1 MTWTDHVAHALGVLS
16 LCIFAAAGI
25 TSAYAIVTMV
35 VPQWRRIIRLAMG
48 RIEVLYPEPQAAS
61 DAPHASAF
69 PQHRIDEAVAVP
81 ALASARAGRSHPHA
95 R

>member
-1 MTWTDHVAHALGVLS
+1 MTWLDHAALVAGVLS
-16 LCIFAAAGI
+16 LCVFAGAGI
-25 TSAYAIVTMV
+25 ASAYAIVTTV
-35 VPQWRRIIRLAMG
+35 VPQWRRIMRLAMG

-69 PQHRIDEAVAVP
+69 PQRPDVEVVAAP
-81 ALASARAGRSHPHA
+81 ALARARAGRSHPHA

>member
-1 MTWTDHVAHALGVLS
+1 MTWLDHAAHVAGVLS
-16 LCIFAAAGI
+16 LCVIAGAGI
-25 TSAYAIVTMV
+25 AAAYAIATTV

-48 RIEVLYPEPQAAS
+48 RIEVLYPEPPAAS

-69 PQHRIDEAVAVP
+69 PQRHDVEVVAAP
-81 ALASARAGRSHPHA
+81 ALARARVGRSHPHA